1 MVVEMSGET
10 VDVIK
15 VTRNYSHRQSFVY
28 RKSCENC
35 AEAEREGDDDEK
47 KTFLDRFVHAR
58 CGVAVA
64 RLSERSSLQTNTVN
78 E

>member
-1 MVVEMSGET
+1 MVVGMSGET
-10 VDVIK
+10 VNVIK
-15 VTRNYSHRQSFVY
+15 VARNYSHRQSFVD
-28 RKSCENC
+28 RKSREHR
-35 AEAEREGDDDEK
+35 AEAEREDDDDEK

-64 RLSERSSLQTNTVN
+64 RLSGRSSLQTNTVN